1 MGFGRTIAGLTIA
14 GVLLAGC
21 AAVPGLGPGAL
32 DTYQLTIT
40 PPPAKGRRLSRTQ
53 VLVAEPS
60 AIKALDSQSIVIKPG
75 PGMIEY
81 LSGAQ
86 WADRLPKVVQASLVE
101 GFQLS
106 GRLGGV
112 GKPGEGL
119 AIDYQVITEIR
130 SFEIRVDGAARAEI
144 DLNVRILNDRNGVV
158 RATRSFSASIPV
170 AGKGNDAF
178 IEALN
183 AGFDQVAGEIVTWS
197 LRAM

>member
-1 MGFGRTIAGLTIA
+1 M
-14 GVLLAGC
+14 
-21 AAVPGLGPGAL
+21 
-32 DTYQLTIT
+32 
-40 PPPAKGRRLSRTQ
+40 
-53 VLVAEPS
+53 
-60 AIKALDSQSIVIKPG
+60 
-75 PGMIEY
+75 
-81 LSGAQ
+81 
-86 WADRLPKVVQASLVE
+86 VQASLVE